1 MFVLEE
7 RMPGALDGV
16 RVIDFGQYVAGPLA
30 AELLAQNGADV
41 VHIDP
46 PTGPRLA
53 GLPDAYL
60 NRGKRRINLDLS
72 RDGDRKTARELCR
85 RADVV
90 VENFRPGVMDKLGL
104 GSAELTAANPGLV
117 YCSLPGFAACDP
129 RSALPAWEGVVL
141 AATAG
146 YRRLSE
152 HWDWKA
158 RANSPVDDPGR
169 PLLTALP
176 LASNT
181 AGILGAL
188 RIVTALYHRE
198 HTGRGTCLEVPLS
211 EAMLEDVGFHLEFP
225 DLVGPREDLPKAFLG
240 SYRCSDG
247 GFLDQVSYPRFV
259 EGLLTEAGVWEAWCA
274 DGLGDMRKVFT
285 DPVLKRV
292 AERRFVELI
301 ATRPAEYWERIVLE
315 LGSPAAEVRTT
326 RAWLENDHARQSRTV
341 VELDDPEFGSLTMAG
356 VALELSDMPAVLRP
370 RSPVGG
376 DSDAIARLLAEPAR
390 THAATKTTDEPPLAG
405 VKVLEFSQVVAGP
418 ISGRLLADL
427 GAEVVKIANPNPD
440 GNNGFHGSYTNRG
453 KQTVFLDVQDP
464 EDFAAV
470 RAAVDESDVILQN
483 YAYGAIERYGLG
495 YDGLQKRHPD
505 LVYVSMGAYA
515 RSGSWRARRGHEN
528 QAVAVTGLSSRYG
541 GSDGWPTYQPY
552 LVCDVNTGIMG
563 ALGAVLG
570 LFHRSRTGRGQH
582 ISTSLTNVA
591 TLQQAIYLFDGG
603 PDAARLPEP
612 SGLDSHGWTPLQRL
626 YQASDRWLFLAA
638 APQRTNDLRA
648 ALGLSAATPA
658 GPADCDDEEFAE
670 QIQSALRRRTRAHWS
685 AALAER
691 DIAAQPVREIDE
703 AANDP
708 VWHQRGL
715 LRHALNGENRTSPV
729 LGTGSAPWPVPDRI
743 HEHPGSLGAHTATV
757 RDLLRH
763 VTSLEN

>member
-1 MFVLEE
+1 
-7 RMPGALDGV
+7 MPGALDGV

-46 PTGPRLA
+46 PEGPRLA

-60 NRGKRRINLDLS
+60 NRGKQRIVLDLT
-72 RDGDRKTARELCR
+72 READRETARALCL

-104 GSAELTAANPGLV
+104 GAVELTESNPGLV
-117 YCSLPGFAACDP
+117 YCSLPGFAAADP
-129 RSALPAWEGVVL
+129 RSTLPAWEGVVL
-141 AATAG
+141 SATAG
-146 YRRLSE
+146 YRRLRE

-158 RANSPVDDPGR
+158 RANASLDDPGR

-188 RIVTALYHRE
+188 RMVTALYRRE
-198 HTGRGTCLEVPLS
+198 RTGRGAYLEVPLS
-211 EAMLEDVGFHLEFP
+211 EAMLEVIGFHLEFP
-225 DLVGPREDLPKAFLG
+225 DFVGPREDLPKAFLG

-259 EGLLTEAGVWEAWCA
+259 EGLLVAAGVWDSWCA
-274 DGLGDMRKVFT
+274 DGLGDMAKVFT

-292 AERRFVELI
+292 AERRFVDLV

-315 LGSPAAEVRTT
+315 LRSSAAEVRTP
-326 RAWLENDHARQSRTV
+326 RSWLENDHARQSRTV
-341 VELDDPEFGSLTMAG
+341 VELEDPEFGRLTMAG
-356 VALELSDMPAVLRP
+356 AAMELSETPVVLGP
-370 RSPVGG
+370 RSRVDG
-376 DSDAIARLLAEPAR
+376 DADAVRQLVAEPAR
-390 THAATKTTDEPPLAG
+390 TRVPITTADEPPLAG
-405 VKVLEFSQVVAGP
+405 VRVLELSQVVAGP

-427 GAEVVKIANPNPD
+427 GADVVKIANPAPD

-453 KQTVFLDVQDP
+453 KQTVYLDVQDR

-470 RAAVDESDVILQN
+470 RAAVDECDVVLQN

-495 YDGLQKRHPD
+495 YDELCETRPD

-541 GSDGWPTYQPY
+541 GSGGWPMYQPY
-552 LVCDVNTGIMG
+552 LICDVDTGIMG

-582 ISTSLTNVA
+582 VSTSLTNVA

-603 PDAARLPEP
+603 PDDARLPEP
-612 SGLDSHGWTPLQRL
+612 SGLDSRGWTALQRL
-626 YQASDRWLFLAA
+626 YQASDGWLFLAA
-638 APQRTNDLRA
+638 APQQADDLREA
-648 ALGLSAATPA
+648 LALGAPRTEA
-658 GPADCDDEEFAE
+658 GGHREDEELDG
-670 QIQSALRRRTRAHWS
+670 QIERVLGRQTRAHWT
-685 AALAER
+685 AVLAER
-691 DIAAQPVREIDE
+691 GITAQPVRELDE
-703 AANDP
+703 VAHDP
-708 VWHQRGL
+708 VWHRRGI
-715 LRHALNGENRTSPV
+715 LRYARNGENRVSPV
-729 LGTGSAPWPVPDRI
+729 LGVGSSPWPVPDRI
-743 HEHPGSLGAHTATV
+743 LEHPGPLGAHTTHV
-757 RDLLRH
+757 RDRFRH